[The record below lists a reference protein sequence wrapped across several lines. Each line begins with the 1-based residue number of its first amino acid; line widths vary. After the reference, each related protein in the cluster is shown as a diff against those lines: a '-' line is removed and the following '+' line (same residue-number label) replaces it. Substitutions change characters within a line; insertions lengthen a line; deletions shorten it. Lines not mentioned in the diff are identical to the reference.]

1 MMRVLLFLATNMAV
15 LVVLSII
22 LSLTGIQSQDT
33 MGILIM
39 AALFGFSGSLIS
51 LFMSKS
57 MALRSVGA
65 EVIQTPRQRDRKSVV

>member
-33 MGILIM
+33 MGM
-39 AALFGFSGSLIS
+39 
-51 LFMSKS
+51 KQ
-57 MALRSVGA
+57 SVG
-65 EVIQTPRQRDRKSVV
+65 